1 MNSVSEAEAQVLL
14 AQKLRCEDYGRWQ
27 LTPGIPNAYYLAC
40 GLLTESGENARLLID
55 IMAKVSVKTGI
66 HHHTFTVFR
75 PRPFSAR
82 VYQLEIRTCPKALR
96 DKHQRPHEHIGDV
109 RRELDNKMEW
119 SFGNALKY
127 FTDRT
132 GIKFVPELNDPFEF
146 NLELS

>member
-1 MNSVSEAEAQVLL
+1 MNSVSEAEARVLL
-14 AQKLRCEDYGRWQ
+14 AQNLRCEDYGEWRP
-27 LTPGIPNAYYLAC
+27 TPGIPNAYHLVC
-40 GLLTESGENARLLID
+40 GLLTESGENARLIVD
-55 IMAKVSVKTGI
+55 VMAKVSEKTGI

-82 VYQLEIRTCPKALR
+82 VYQLEIRTCAKALR

-109 RRELDNKMEW
+109 RREVDSEGEW
-119 SFGNALKY
+119 GFRNALKY

-132 GIKFVPELNDPFEF
+132 GIKFEPELKDPFEF